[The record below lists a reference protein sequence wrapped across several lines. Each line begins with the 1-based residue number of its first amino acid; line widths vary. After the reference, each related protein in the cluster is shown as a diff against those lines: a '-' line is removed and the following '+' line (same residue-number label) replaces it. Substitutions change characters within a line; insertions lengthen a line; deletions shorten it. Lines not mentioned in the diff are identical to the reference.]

1 MVLTATSM
9 NRGETAGKLVFLDKT
24 NFDKVCEM
32 EIGSSHAIRA
42 LWHPK
47 LNQMIVGSGDGVV
60 RMYYDPDRSLNG
72 AKLCVV
78 KTKTKAKTTH
88 YVATQQ
94 IITPYSLPMFRLVHV
109 YAASHGDIVC
119 LISNLFHCMKGGT
132 AKIDQEASGKGETR
146 PCQIPPAG
154 DAARHEGHGRTS
166 ADCRNHAAVLHVE
179 TGKSWE
185 CGSKFCLLR
194 M

>member
-146 PCQIPPAG
+146 PCQVTPAG
-154 DAARHEGHGRTS
+154 DAAGHEGHGRTS

-179 TGKSWE
+179 TGKT
-185 CGSKFCLLR
+185 
-194 M
+194 